1 MAWPIRL
8 KVPWES
14 REQQQPSLQV
24 PGLGPALT
32 SSSLSAWLASS
43 PCPVEPS
50 LLGGIWARET
60 DGAEAV
66 WEAAAVSG
74 AGGGDAP
81 LLQLLFPCALR
92 PAVSPKGLDL
102 QLKLFQLQL
111 GAPQP
116 HTESSSSSGAS
127 SGASS
132 FVLRRR
138 AAQPARL
145 QQQQQAGPALLN
157 MLDKAAGLLAA
168 RLLFPDAALPVVRLL
183 AAAHCASAAV
193 QVSSLLLSP
202 AARAARH
209 RMGMWSAAPLAGA
222 AVRGARQLAS
232 VLQRYGEP
240 AFVLL
245 AVAALWARLH
255 PSSQQIGECIAGAP
269 SIPLLLSCMTV
280 LRLGHA
286 HSLPSLAAPVFKPGC

>member
-1 MAWPIRL
+1 MAWPFWFRM
-8 KVPWES
+8 PWGS
-14 REQQQPSLQV
+14 REQQHPSLQV
-24 PGLGPALT
+24 PGLGPALA

-43 PCPVEPS
+43 PRSVEPS
-50 LLGGIWARET
+50 LLEGIWAGET

-66 WEAAAVSG
+66 WEAAAASG

-102 QLKLFQLQL
+102 QLNLFQLQL
-111 GAPQP
+111 GTPP
-116 HTESSSSSGAS
+116 PPTESSSSGGGS
-127 SGASS
+127 SV
-132 FVLRRR
+132 VLRRR

-145 QQQQQAGPALLN
+145 QQQQQAGPALLHV
-157 MLDKAAGLLAA
+157 LDKAAGLLAA

-209 RMGMWSAAPLAGA
+209 RLGMRSAVPLAGA
-222 AVRGARQLAS
+222 AVRRARQLGS
-232 VLQRYGEP
+232 LLQRYGEP

-255 PSSQQIGECIAGAP
+255 PSSQQIGECIAGMAP
-269 SIPLLLSCMTV
+269 IPLLLSCMTV
-280 LRLGHA
+280 LRLGYTRA
-286 HSLPSLAAPVFKPGC
+286 VCLA